1 MRAYNLT
8 ELFKFITEDLQM
20 YLQRKLLALA
30 FCKTENLHLAPRWFG
45 ATGSKKS
52 NSVLS
57 NKALLTL

>member
-1 MRAYNLT
+1 MR
-8 ELFKFITEDLQM
+8 DLQM

-57 NKALLTL
+57 NKALPTL